1 MGSPAVLAI
10 EIVSDTRRAADGIQR
25 TNQQLGAFGKAA
37 KAAGIAM
44 AAFAVAKPLVDFG
57 VEAFKAAAAAET
69 AMLSVETVFGD
80 SAQTILD
87 WSDDAAK
94 AFGIT
99 REEANRMS
107 AVLGA
112 QLKNLGFEMGEVS
125 GLTLELNE
133 RAADM
138 AAVFG
143 GTAAEAIESIGS
155 LLRGERD
162 PIEKYGVSIKQAD
175 INARLA
181 AEGLDNLDGE
191 ARKQAETQAALAIM
205 FEQTAE
211 YEGKAAEGADTA
223 TGSMQRLDAQ
233 MQNLK
238 ETIGGEM
245 IKTWQ
250 MFRDELGLTEVDVGG
265 LEDATKKL
273 GSMFRDTLRPV
284 LWMLKPAIDSIRAG
298 FESLEEA
305 GIGVEEMMMGLK
317 PIIYII
323 MAPIYALAG
332 IVRGLAWAFEKVA
345 AAVAWAKRQVDSFR
359 VPSWLGGSSSS
370 SSSVAS
376 GITTTATGAPG
387 MMSATSTA
395 PRLRLLPGALTS
407 RPTAPTSVVNI
418 TVQAGIS
425 DPADV
430 ARRIRQILGD
440 DSRRVGWAM

>member
-10 EIVSDTRRAADGIQR
+10 EIVSDTRRAADGIER
-25 TNQQLGAFGKAA
+25 TNTQLGKFG
-37 KAAGIAM
+37 KAAGIAAGAM
-44 AAFAVAKPLVDFG
+44 AVFAVAKPLVDFG

-69 AMLSVETVFGD
+69 AMLSVETVFEG

-112 QLKNLGFEMGEVS
+112 QLQGLGFDLKES
-125 GLTLELNE
+125 ARLTLQLNE

-138 AAVFG
+138 AAVMG
-143 GTAAEAIESIGS
+143 GTTAEAIERVGA

-175 INARLA
+175 INAWLLA
-181 AEGLDNLDGE
+181 ENLDHLEGE
-191 ARKQAETQAALAIM
+191 ARKQAEAQAALALM
-205 FEQTAE
+205 FDQTAKM
-211 YEGKAAEGADTA
+211 EGAAAENADTA
-223 TGSMQRLDAQ
+223 AASMQRLDAQ

-245 IKTWQ
+245 IKTWE
-250 MFRDELGLTEVDVGG
+250 MFRDELGLTETDVGG
-265 LEDATKKL
+265 LEDGVKRL

-284 LWMLKPAIDSIRAG
+284 IWMLKPAIDSIRAG
-298 FESLEEA
+298 FQSLEEA

-317 PIIYII
+317 PILYII

-332 IVRGLAWAFEKVA
+332 IVRGLAWTFEKLA
-345 AAVAWAKRQVDSFR
+345 AAIAWAKRQVDNFR
-359 VPSWLGGSSSS
+359 LPSWLGGSSSGSRAGAS
-370 SSSVAS
+370 SLAW
-376 GITTTATGAPG
+376 GAATTTAPTFPRLTATTTMGG
-387 MMSATSTA
+387 RSARPTSTVVVQGLIVD
-395 PRLRLLPGALTS
+395 PEG
-407 RPTAPTSVVNI
+407 TARQMRAIERGHRRRAFVPAAVV
-418 TVQAGIS
+418 
-425 DPADV
+425 
-430 ARRIRQILGD
+430 
-440 DSRRVGWAM
+440 